1 MKKLCLLIILLFA
14 LLLVQACES
23 EIKDINGETYLKVLV
38 DWEQFEDI
46 EIASREKLSQMDISE
61 QNEDEFEVTHVGAR
75 VIYPEDGA
83 SWQQYVEKETAE
95 EKGVITFNIP
105 ATESADIHVAAVFL
119 SDEGGASY
127 AVKFA
132 TLEGIEINPEK
143 VMEIEMDDLT
153 WFPAD
158 WYPEEGFEHFEEGLK
173 EEELIGDSFGSF
185 LPIKIADPFWI
196 GESLSRP
203 ALYTKV
209 MGSPNATGT
218 STSTGENSD
227 GYRSVSVYHCRD
239 YEGDYSFRV
248 VLDPSHFSFPD
259 VVFIKMLPKVV
270 GYPVEWEDLDVEVE
284 FPDPVFEEVIR
295 EIIEKPEGPILHE
308 DVIDIERLEAPDRG
322 IASIEGIQYLNY
334 LWLLDLSENLVE
346 DVSFLEELE
355 SLTFINLRDNRIE
368 NIDFSFNFPNLWHL
382 NLAENEIVDIG
393 ALSGLYSLTSLNLN
407 YNRINDIS
415 ALESLTNLSTLH
427 LWENEITNIDSLE
440 NLTNLEGLFLISNH
454 IVDISALANLTNLE
468 RLYLPSNQI
477 VDIGPIS
484 ALENLKELVLRSN
497 QIEDITPLG
506 QNEGFGT
513 GDEIDIRWNFIDLD
527 DKETKE
533 IIDELEDKGV
543 ILEVEPQN

>member
-1 MKKLCLLIILLFA
+1 MKKICSFTILIFA
-14 LLLVQACES
+14 LFLVQACES
-23 EIKDINGETYLKVLV
+23 EVKDVNGEAYLKVLV

-83 SWQQYVEKETAE
+83 AWQQYVEKETAE
-95 EKGVITFNIP
+95 EKGIITFNIP

-119 SDEGGASY
+119 CDELGAGY

-143 VMEIEMDDLT
+143 VIEVEMDDLT

-173 EEELIGDSFGSF
+173 EEELINGII

-270 GYPVEWEDLDVEVE
+270 GYPVEWEDHDVEIE

-295 EIIEKPEGPILHE
+295 ELIEKPEGPILHE
-308 DVIDIERLEAPDRG
+308 DVIDIRDLQAPDLG
-322 IASIEGIQYLNY
+322 IESIEGIQYLNS
-334 LWLLDLSENLVE
+334 LRILDLSENLVE
-346 DVSFLEELE
+346 DLSFIEELE
-355 SLTFINLRDNRIE
+355 SLTTIVLRDNRIE

-382 NLAENEIVDIG
+382 NLAENEIGDIG

-440 NLTNLEGLFLISNH
+440 NLTNLEVLFLISNH
-454 IVDISALANLTNLE
+454 IVDISVLANLTNLE

-484 ALENLKELVLRSN
+484 DLGNLKELVLRSN

-506 QNEGFGT
+506 QNEGFGE
-513 GDEIDIRWNFIDLD
+513 GDEIDIRFNFIDLD
-527 DKETKE
+527 EKGTKE
-533 IIDELEDKGV
+533 IIDELEGKGV
-543 ILEVEPQN
+543 ILQVEPQN